1 MGTRQT
7 DVNFTQNSL
16 SMQLK
21 FPHMLQHPRRLSCT
35 VLKTQLNWFYC
46 DVVLVQKSGFLK
58 AQLNGFCGF
67 RVFQLRMSSAGY
79 RPRQINIQKCAN
91 SYILNVRLYLDFFI
105 VSYLHLSFNWLYTA
119 FRQWKCDARNLPK
132 NFYIQISY
140 LLTYLFKQ
148 KRYHWYLN
156 LDQCNASLS
165 TNSLATTQLH
175 YR

>member
-1 MGTRQT
+1 LFPQKVGGRNPLCPLLQKVGGRPPVHPISTPMGTRQT

-105 VSYLHLSFNWLYTA
+105 VSYLHLSFN
-119 FRQWKCDARNLPK
+119 
-132 NFYIQISY
+132 
-140 LLTYLFKQ
+140 
-148 KRYHWYLN
+148 
-156 LDQCNASLS
+156 
-165 TNSLATTQLH
+165 
-175 YR
+175 